1 MAEIENELLEI
12 ENYIKTLEIND
23 NDVKNFNNH
32 IKDGMEKGLIY
43 NFGISKYDCAGTMY
57 SDKVIEKEQYL
68 NFKNYIE
75 RCEQK
80 TYDDYNKWINNIIE
94 SNPEYSK
101 DELKYSRLN
110 VYKNKLI

>member
-23 NDVKNFNNH
+23 SDVKKFNNN

-43 NFGISKYDCAGTMY
+43 NFTIPKYDCAGTMY
-57 SDKVIEKEQYL
+57 SNKVIEKEQYDEF
-68 NFKNYIE
+68 NKYIL

-110 VYKNKLI
+110 VYKGSH